1 MQTSQ
6 AIELLKRLIATPSI
20 SRDEAKAA
28 DIVEEEL
35 RGLGFDPQRKMN
47 NVWAMALEYDAQ
59 KPTILLDAHLDTVK
73 PNAQWSRD
81 PFPPVVEDGKL
92 YGLGS
97 NDTG

>member
-35 RGLGFDPQRKMN
+35 RGLGFAPQRKMN
-47 NVWAMALEYDAQ
+47 NVWAM
-59 KPTILLDAHLDTVK
+59 
-73 PNAQWSRD
+73 WMR
-81 PFPPVVEDGKL
+81 
-92 YGLGS
+92 
-97 NDTG
+97 